1 MTDTLKGDT
10 KMSEDEKKKVCV
22 QFFIDEDE
30 LAELK
35 AATFCD
41 INTQAVMVAIRTFIR
56 NAKKEA

>member
-1 MTDTLKGDT
+1 
-10 KMSEDEKKKVCV
+10 MSEDEKKKVCV

-35 AATFCD
+35 AATHCD
-41 INTQAVMVAIRTFIR
+41 IQLHNTQAVMVAIRTFIR